1 MKEGEPGGLEATE
14 HHICIGEDHGID
26 PSGIHVKAHEGRA
39 ADLSQ
44 SGFTKGRPCLTN
56 LVVFSDG
63 VTTLVDKGKATDVIY
78 LDLCKAFGMVLHHIL
93 IFKLERYGFV
103 EWTI

>member
-39 ADLSQ
+39 ADLRQSEWFHQGKVMPDQ
-44 SGFTKGRPCLTN
+44 SGGL
-56 LVVFSDG
+56 L
-63 VTTLVDKGKATDVIY
+63 
-78 LDLCKAFGMVLHHIL
+78 
-93 IFKLERYGFV
+93 
-103 EWTI
+103 